1 MGTELR
7 CEIVRDLLPSYVDG
21 LTSEVTNRAV
31 EAHVAACPSC
41 AGELGRMTEPESS
54 DLTEP
59 TAEVDY
65 LKKVRRKSRRSVGLI
80 VACFACILL
89 FVGALQI
96 FFYGTPVSGDAVECS
111 VTVSEE
117 AVTEEGTVYQT
128 LTIQGTSLDSSRSI
142 VRVEYIGSEGG
153 SVALTFYT
161 APKTFFNSNSITK
174 SVFIPAPVNY
184 VSVGNRFLWFAGTEV
199 DNTVSMLY
207 AARNPYVGDMPANLE
222 LAATLGVEE
231 DFGPFTNELQT
242 AEKPYGWTLNLEREI
257 ASEELLLAQRDM
269 TRDSLLM
276 LALIDNL
283 GSVTWQYR
291 TEAGSQS
298 DTITTEDAYELL
310 GRSIKSYGSWPYT
323 LEELVNLLGVGDD
336 GVEDGS
342 LLQMHIVNGTA
353 SSLAGIELTLYADET
368 MEEELCAVRAVCEDR
383 ELWDWGNS
391 LEVVVRPE
399 DLPEGVTFRDLCK
412 GGYWFTV
419 IEADGSEE
427 VGEAGS
433 AVDTLA
439 RKLLRGGL
447 CEASLTEHGVG
458 DGYSWG
464 GDGYGLKIE

>member
-41 AGELGRMTEPESS
+41 AGELGRMMEPEPPA
-54 DLTEP
+54 LPEP
-59 TAEVDY
+59 AAEVDY
-65 LKKVRRKSRRSVGLI
+65 LKKVRRKNLRWVGLLT
-80 VACFACILL
+80 ACLVCILL
-89 FVGALQI
+89 VVGAMTL
-96 FFYGTPVSGDAVECS
+96 FLYGTPVSADEVECAI
-111 VTVSEE
+111 TVSEV
-117 AVTEEGTVYQT
+117 AVTEEGTTCQT
-128 LTIQGTSLDSSRSI
+128 LTIQGLLRDSALGLAH
-142 VRVEYIGSEGG
+142 VEWVEGPDG
-153 SVALTFYT
+153 CIYLTFFT
-161 APKTFFNSNSITK
+161 APKTFFNENTFTREIEVSG
-174 SVFIPAPVNY
+174 PVNS
-184 VSVGNRFLWFAGTEV
+184 VCVGNRFLWLDGSEV
-199 DNTVSMLY
+199 GDMVSRLY
-207 AARNPYVGDMPANLE
+207 AAYNPYVGDMPANLE
-222 LAATLGVEE
+222 LAAILGVEE

-323 LEELVNLLGVGDD
+323 LEELADLLGVGDD

-342 LLQMHIVNGTA
+342 LLQIHIVNGTA

-368 MEEELCAVRAVCEDR
+368 MEEELCAVRAVYEDR

-399 DLPEGVTFRDLCK
+399 DLPEGVTFRELCK
-412 GGYWFTV
+412 GGCWFTV